1 MTHPNDSTLQS
12 WFDDALD
19 ATTSANTK
27 AHIEACATCAARA
40 HALRCLHTQ
49 VNVWAEGVLSPS
61 DDLTD
66 AIFAR
71 MNASEEKPQE
81 PAKVIPFERAS
92 RKSSVRRFVFPA
104 VAVAIAASALFGL
117 KRMRDPEISGPVA
130 QHTVTPHVDAH
141 HAAPVEV
148 GGGQGGAAVTV
159 VDVQG
164 AQSYSVLEVPGI
176 AQGTTTSIVWIQES
190 PDVGNASIGALPPSG
205 APK

>member
-12 WFDDALD
+12 WFDEALD
-19 ATTSANTK
+19 ASASADTK
-27 AHIEACATCAARA
+27 AHVQACATCAARA

-49 VNVWAEGVLSPS
+49 VNVWAEGVPS
-61 DDLTD
+61 LGDDLTD

-71 MNASEEKPQE
+71 MNAPVEKPQE
-81 PAKVIPFERAS
+81 AAKVIPFERAS

-130 QHTVTPHVDAH
+130 QHTVIANVANNV
-141 HAAPVEV
+141 APVEV

-164 AQSYSVLEVPGI
+164 AQSYSVLEVPGV